1 MVKNLPSNAGGVGLI
16 PGLGAK
22 IPHTSQPKKNKTKHK
37 TEAIIVTNS
46 IKTLKIKNKELDS
59 SINRVCV
66 SCSVMYDFATPW
78 TVPSVHRILQA
89 RILEWVFGALLQGG
103 GLPDPVID
111 LHLLHYRRIFYH

>member
-16 PGLGAK
+16 PGLGSK
-22 IPHTSQPKKNKTKHK
+22 IPHTSQPKKQQHK

-66 SCSVMYDFATPW
+66 SCSVKYDFATPW
-78 TVPSVHRILQA
+78 TVPSVHGILQA
-89 RILEWVFGALLQGG
+89 RILEWVFRALLQGG
-103 GLPDPVID
+103 GLPDPGID
-111 LHLLHYRRIFYH
+111 LHLLHYRQIFYH